1 MRPDLFGSV
10 FWYNSIESH
19 LKRRTSVPALTFTD
33 MFKTVKDEAIVRM
46 KTSQENIKEIE
57 VKIREALDA
66 GDSENFEIH
75 KLSKESNL
83 KTLDA
88 HKTLVLELNETL
100 NKGGD
105 DRALPSVTSIKAMNP
120 SDIEITLGA
129 TSGKKT
135 LKLTVKTDMYGLLKH
150 RPFYGFE
157 KTDPEVKDQAELD
170 ILQAATGFVLRGYI
184 ETFPAIDLA
193 KRFKDL
199 FVGKPVERTGSEK
212 SISCSAIDK
221 SGDQICISFDYA
233 DKQSEMTKIPESS
246 TIVMDRDQR
255 HIWWSEEP
263 ITPDKSNRFQHLLS
277 LS

>member
-1 MRPDLFGSV
+1 MP
-10 FWYNSIESH
+10 E
-19 LKRRTSVPALTFTD
+19 LTFTD
-33 MFKTVKDEAIVRM
+33 MFRTVKAEAIERM

-57 VKIREALDA
+57 TKIREALDA

-88 HKTLVLELNETL
+88 HKTLVLELDETL
-100 NKGGD
+100 KKGGD
-105 DRALPSVTSIKAMNP
+105 DRSLPSVTSIKGMNP

-170 ILQAATGFVLRGYI
+170 ILQAATGFVLRGYV
-184 ETFPAIDLA
+184 ETHPAIDLA
-193 KRFKDL
+193 HRFKDL
-199 FVGKPVERTGSEK
+199 FVGKPIEKTGKDNQRTCTD
-212 SISCSAIDK
+212 IRK
-221 SGDQICISFDYA
+221 SGEEIVVTYEHD
-233 DKQSEMTKIPESS
+233 DKQSERTTIPEGSVV
-246 TIVMDRDQR
+246 VMDRDHR
-255 HIWWSEEP
+255 HVWWSEEP

-277 LS
+277 LT